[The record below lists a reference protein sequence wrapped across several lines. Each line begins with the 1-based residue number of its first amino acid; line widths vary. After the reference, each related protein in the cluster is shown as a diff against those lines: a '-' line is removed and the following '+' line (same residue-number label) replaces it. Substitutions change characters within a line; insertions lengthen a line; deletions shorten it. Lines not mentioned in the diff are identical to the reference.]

1 MIMNK
6 RFSTLLA
13 AALVAGGLSFNANAD
28 SYLPWSDIWQD
39 FAMHMEFYFMRR
51 YLQPGTAGRCCC

>member
-13 AALVAGGLSFNANAD
+13 TVLVAGGLSANAQITGN
-28 SYLPWSDIWQD
+28 LPDELVSKPARNYD
-39 FAMHMEFYFMRR
+39 
-51 YLQPGTAGRCCC
+51 LVPTTAFSAPNLSTVS

>member
-13 AALVAGGLSFNANAD
+13 TVLVAGGLSANAQIICWQHNLTQQVMV
-28 SYLPWSDIWQD
+28 LP
-39 FAMHMEFYFMRR
+39 M
-51 YLQPGTAGRCCC
+51 

>member
-13 AALVAGGLSFNANAD
+13 AALVAGGLSSTVMAEAD
-28 SYLPWSDIWQD
+28 TTPDKDKYYRLED
-39 FAMHMEFYFMRR
+39 
-51 YLQPGTAGRCCC
+51 GTDVLGVDALKTDSLV